1 MGPLNWV
8 CEMRAE
14 KRDRRD
20 RSPLSGLCKVGTLGG
35 HSGYINGASKSA
47 LNAIPAKLR

>member
-14 KRDRRD
+14 KGADQSVHPCIARASRFM
-20 RSPLSGLCKVGTLGG
+20 GT
-35 HSGYINGASKSA
+35 HWVHKKARKST
-47 LNAIPAKLR
+47 LKMEYP